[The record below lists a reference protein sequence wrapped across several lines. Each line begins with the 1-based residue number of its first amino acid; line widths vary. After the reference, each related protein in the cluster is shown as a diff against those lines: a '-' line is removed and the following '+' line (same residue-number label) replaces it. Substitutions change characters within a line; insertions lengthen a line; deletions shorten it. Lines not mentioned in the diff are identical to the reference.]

1 MLKCIK
7 PDKTIGL
14 TLVFLFGIFFTSCQE
29 KIGTPIILQS
39 PTSTYKSFKSN
50 QNRVALVIGNGA
62 YSDAPLR
69 NPVNDA
75 RLMGTILQKA
85 DFSVTI
91 LENAR
96 KNEMVNA
103 IRNFGRSLR
112 NSDAALF
119 YFSGCRNQYKGLNF
133 PHSNRSARIL
143 IERYVYGICC

>member
-1 MLKCIK
+1 MLKRIK

-14 TLVFLFGIFFTSCQE
+14 TLVFLFGIFFTSCQKL
-29 KIGTPIILQS
+29 KIGTPEKN
-39 PTSTYKSFKSN
+39 TSSTYTYKSFKSN

-75 RLMGTILQKA
+75 RLMGTLLQKA

-96 KNEMVNA
+96 KKELINA
-103 IRNFGRSLR
+103 IRSFGRSLR
-112 NSDAALF
+112 KSDAALF
-119 YFSGCRNQYKGLNF
+119 YFS
-133 PHSNRSARIL
+133 
-143 IERYVYGICC
+143 

>member
-1 MLKCIK
+1 MLKRIK
-7 PDKTIGL
+7 PDKIIGL

-29 KIGTPIILQS
+29 KTGTPIILQS

-96 KNEMVNA
+96 KKELINA
-103 IRNFGRSLR
+103 IRSFGRSLR
-112 NSDAALF
+112 KSDAALF
-119 YFSGCRNQYKGLNF
+119 YFS
-133 PHSNRSARIL
+133 
-143 IERYVYGICC
+143 